1 MAGYSR
7 QSVADIVASAVIKA
21 GPINTEYNALRDA
34 FAFSTGHK
42 HDGSSTEGAYIPLI
56 ADLDAKN
63 KVVVDTTNNR
73 ISFYSEVSGSAV
85 EQLRIQDG
93 AIVPVTD
100 DDVDLGAVG
109 AEFKDLH
116 IDGVGYI
123 DTIAVHENATIA
135 GTLDV
140 TGLSTLASV
149 DINSGSIDN
158 TNIGSTV
165 PTTVVGTTISATTQ
179 FSGDITGDVLGDV
192 TGDITGNVTGNV
204 TGNIT
209 STGTSTFSAIDVNGG
224 AIDDTPI
231 GANSASSGAFTTIS
245 TSGAATLASADINGG
260 TVDNSTIGATTPST
274 IVGTNITANTG
285 FVGDLTGNVTG
296 NVTGNTTGDVTGDL
310 TGNVTGDVTS
320 TGTSSFQDVTVNGT
334 LNMNAGTTATITNLS
349 APTNDNDA
357 ARKVDVDNAVA
368 NLVDS
373 APGTLDTLNELAAAL
388 GDDADFSTTITNSI
402 ATKLPLAGGTMTG
415 AIAMSTNKITGVGD
429 PTAAQDVSSKAYTDT
444 QDATKLSLSG
454 GTMTGAID
462 MGSAKVTTTYTPT
475 DAADLT
481 TKTYVD
487 SIIGSATSSAD
498 SAAAAAT
505 SESNAASSE
514 TAAAAS
520 ETAAATSASNAST
533 SESNAAGSATAA
545 ATSASNASTSEANA
559 STSEVNAASS
569 ATAASNS
576 ETAAALSESNASA
589 SESAASTSETNAA
602 GSESAAAGSATAAAI
617 SESNAATSETNAAAS
632 FDSFDDRYLGSKT
645 SAPTLD
651 NDGDAL
657 LTGAIYFNSAT
668 SNLYIWTGSAWS
680 LAVFDTNDALFG
692 ANNLSDVASAITS
705 RTNLGL
711 GSVAT
716 TDIGDYATAAQGSLA
731 DSAVQDNDS
740 PTFNNI
746 TVTGTVDGRDVATD
760 GVKLDGIEAS
770 ADVTDT
776 TNVSSAG
783 ALMRTGGTMTGNL
796 ILNADPSTSLGAATK
811 EYVDT
816 IAAAGLH
823 YHDPV
828 RVEKEGNLNVTY
840 DNGTAGV
847 GATLTNA
854 GTQAALV
861 IDGVTMVLNDRVLVY
876 EQADATQNGV
886 YTVTDIGSASTNWV
900 LTRSTD
906 TDSYAPSDPN
916 SFGKGDAFFVLEGNA
931 GAGELYVMNTEGSI
945 TFGTTNITFTQVA
958 STAVYTAGNGLTL
971 TGTQFTIDGTVLVD
985 GDIGSTVQAHSS
997 ALDGTTASYTTAE
1010 KTKLSGIEAGAT
1022 ADQTAAQ
1029 ILTAVKTVDGSGSG
1043 LDADLLDGFNTSQ
1056 QENGNT
1062 VAVRNSS
1069 GYLLASFFNGSGTF
1083 STTGNTSGMA
1093 LFTGTNGTDTYGRSY
1108 TAAAARSLLNVADGA
1123 TNVTNNNQLTNGAGY
1138 TTYSANQ
1145 SLNTNSSPTFANV
1158 YNTGWFY
1165 NSQSNEGMYNQATSQ
1180 HWYSDDDDWWNV
1192 AGGGAANGIRFRD
1205 DHNSTVR
1212 GSVYAT
1218 NSNEIGFLDS
1228 DSHWAIKHV
1237 RDSRT
1242 EFFIN
1247 NSEKMQ
1253 LDSSNLT
1260 VHHGSVVL
1268 GGTGRIQG
1276 VDTVSSGTDAAN
1288 KNYVDTA
1295 IASSG
1300 ASMATMYTYV

>member
-1 MAGYSR
+1 MAGYTR
-7 QSVADIVASAVIKA
+7 QSAADIVAGQVIKA
-21 GPINTEYNALRDA
+21 APVHNEFQQVQNA
-34 FAFSTGHK
+34 FASLTGHK
-42 HDGSSTEGAYIPLI
+42 HDGNTGEGGYVPLI
-56 ADLDAKN
+56 ADVDALN
-63 KVVVDTTNNR
+63 KVVVDTVNNR
-73 ISFYSEVSGSAV
+73 VSFYMEVSGVAT

-93 AIVPVTD
+93 AVVPVTD
-100 DDVDLGAVG
+100 DDVDLGASG
-109 AEFKDLH
+109 AEFKDLY
-116 IDGVGYI
+116 IDGIGYI
-123 DTIAVHENATIA
+123 DTLAVHENATVA
-135 GTLDV
+135 GTLNV

-192 TGDITGNVTGNV
+192 TGDLTGNVTGNV

-209 STGTSTFSAIDVNGG
+209 STGTSTFSTIDVNGG
-224 AIDDTPI
+224 AIDGTPI
-231 GANSASSGAFTTIS
+231 GANSASSGAFTTVS

-310 TGNVTGDVTS
+310 TGNVTGNVTS

-349 APTNDNDA
+349 APTNANDA

-429 PTAAQDVSSKAYTDT
+429 PTAAQDVSSKAYTDA
-444 QDATKLSLSG
+444 QDATKLNLSG

-487 SIIGSATSSAD
+487 SIIGSATSAAD

-514 TAAAAS
+514 SAAAAS
-520 ETAAATSASNAST
+520 ESAAATSASNAST

-589 SESAASTSETNAA
+589 SASAASTSETNAA
-602 GSESAAAGSATAAAI
+602 GSESAAANSATAAAT
-617 SESNAATSETNAAAS
+617 SASNASTSETNAAAS
-632 FDSFDDRYLGSKT
+632 FDNFDDRYLGSKT

-651 NDGDAL
+651 NDGDAI

-680 LAVFDTNDALFG
+680 LAVFDTNDAMFG

-796 ILNADPSTSLGAATK
+796 ILNADPTTSLAAATK

-816 IAAAGLH
+816 IAAAGIH

-828 RVEKEGNLNVTY
+828 RVEHPSNLNATY
-840 DNGTAGV
+840 NNGTAGV

-854 GTQAALV
+854 GTNAALV
-861 IDGVTMVLNDRVLVY
+861 LDDVSMTSGDRVLVAN
-876 EQADATQNGV
+876 QTDQTQNGV
-886 YTVTDIGSASTNWV
+886 YTVTTVGDGSTAWV

-906 TDSYAPSDPN
+906 TDSAGPSDPN
-916 SFGKGDAFFVLEGNA
+916 AFGKGDAFFIKEGTTNA
-931 GAGELYVMNTEGSI
+931 GHLDVMTVAGTIV
-945 TFGTTNITFTQVA
+945 FGTTNIVFAEVA
-958 STAVYTAGNGLTL
+958 ETSIYTAGNGLTL
-971 TGTQFTIDGTVLVD
+971 TGTQFNIDGTVLVNS
-985 GDIGSTVQAHSS
+985 DIGSTVQAHSS
-997 ALDGTTASYTTAE
+997 ALDGTTASYTSAE

-1043 LDADLLDGFNTSQ
+1043 LDADLLDGYNSSQ
-1056 QENGNT
+1056 SESSNT

-1069 GYLLASFFNGSGTF
+1069 GYLFSNYFNGSGTF
-1083 STTGNTSGMA
+1083 ATSGNSSGMGR
-1093 LFTGTNGTDTYGRSY
+1093 FTGTNGSDTYGRSY
-1108 TAAAARSLLNVADGA
+1108 TADAARQLLNVENGA
-1123 TNVTNNNQLTNGAGY
+1123 TADQTAAQILTKVKTVDGSGSGLDADTVDGVHESTFMRKSANSQLDMNNNAIVDVEDIGLQDRIFHDGDSDTYMQFNG
-1138 TTYSANQ
+1138 S
-1145 SLNTNSSPTFANV
+1145 NSWRV
-1158 YNTGWFY
+1158 VTGNSERLVVN
-1165 NSQSNEGMYNQATSQ
+1165 NSQVSIK
-1180 HWYSDDDDWWNV
+1180 
-1192 AGGGAANGIRFRD
+1192 NG
-1205 DHNSTVR
+1205 
-1212 GSVYAT
+1212 
-1218 NSNEIGFLDS
+1218 
-1228 DSHWAIKHV
+1228 
-1237 RDSRT
+1237 
-1242 EFFIN
+1242 
-1247 NSEKMQ
+1247 
-1253 LDSSNLT
+1253 LT
-1260 VHHGSVVL
+1260 VSDGDITLS
-1268 GGTGRIQG
+1268 GTGRIQG

-1295 IASSG
+1295 VSAAG
-1300 ASMATMYTYV
+1300 VSMATLYTYV